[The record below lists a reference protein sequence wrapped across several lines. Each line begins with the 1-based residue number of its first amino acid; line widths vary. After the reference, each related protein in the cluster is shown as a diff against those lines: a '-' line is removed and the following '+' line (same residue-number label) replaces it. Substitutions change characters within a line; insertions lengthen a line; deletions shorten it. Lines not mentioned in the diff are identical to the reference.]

1 MTMRLVK
8 VDDYTIKIQF
18 VGYVSDYVKLL
29 KTIKGSRWKPVE
41 KVWTIPYTL
50 HNVERLI
57 DGIGIERL
65 QAESQLLEECYLLQ
79 PENGKPA
86 RRKRRFTKD
95 GDRQKMHEALKLRG
109 YSQKTIR
116 VYMSHLERFTEFE
129 WQHSPDEKL
138 AKPIHQYS
146 LQLIERGYS
155 HAYVNQAISAIKFYR
170 EKVQLI
176 RDETAYI
183 RPKKEIKLP
192 HVLSLTDI
200 KKVLA
205 AVTNLKHKTLLMLT
219 YSSGLRVSEVV
230 RLRYE
235 DLDAERRTLRVRQG
249 KGRKDRQTVLS
260 EQAYM
265 MLQKYASETEE
276 HRGKDWLFQGQYI
289 GKHLTERTAQKIFEQ
304 ALAASGIGKKASI
317 HSLRHSFAT
326 HLLEG
331 GIDIRYIQELLGH
344 QSSKTTER
352 YTHVSIKDIRRIKSP
367 LDRED

>member
-1 MTMRLVK
+1 MTMRLTK
-8 VDDYTIKIQF
+8 VDDFTLKVQF
-18 VGYVSDYVKLL
+18 IGFDPEYVKQL
-29 KTIKGSRWKPVE
+29 KTIKGSRWRPEE
-41 KVWTIPYTL
+41 KAWTIPYTL

-65 QAESQLLEECYLLQ
+65 RPESELLEECYLLQ
-79 PENGKPA
+79 PEIGKPA
-86 RRKRRFTKD
+86 RRKRRFTD
-95 GDRQKMHEALKLRG
+95 EGDREKMHAALKMRG

-116 VYMSHLERFTEFE
+116 VYLSHLERYTEFE
-129 WQHSPDEKL
+129 LQHSVDGKL
-138 AKPIHQYS
+138 VKPVQQYS

-170 EKVQLI
+170 EKVLLM

-183 RPKKEIKLP
+183 RPKKETKLP

-200 KKVLA
+200 KKMLA
-205 AVTNLKHKTLLMLT
+205 VVTNLKHKTLLMLT

-235 DLDAERRTLRVRQG
+235 DLDTERRTLRVRQG

-265 MLQKYASETEE
+265 MLQKYTNEAEE
-276 HRGKDWLFQGQYI
+276 HRGKDWLFQGQYV

-304 ALAASGIGKKASI
+304 ALAASEIGKKASI

-344 QSSKTTER
+344 QSSRTTER

-367 LDRED
+367 LDREE

>member
-1 MTMRLVK
+1 M
-8 VDDYTIKIQF
+8 
-18 VGYVSDYVKLL
+18 
-29 KTIKGSRWKPVE
+29 
-41 KVWTIPYTL
+41 
-50 HNVERLI
+50 HN
-57 DGIGIERL
+57 
-65 QAESQLLEECYLLQ
+65 
-79 PENGKPA
+79 
-86 RRKRRFTKD
+86 
-95 GDRQKMHEALKLRG
+95 ALKLRG

-116 VYMSHLERFTEFE
+116 AYLSHLERYTEYE
-129 WQHSPDEKL
+129 LRHSPDGKL
-138 AKPIHQYS
+138 TKPIQQYS

-183 RPKKEIKLP
+183 RPKKETKLP

-265 MLQKYASETEE
+265 MLQKYASEREE
-276 HRGKDWLFQGQYI
+276 HREKDWLFQGQYV

-304 ALAASGIGKKASI
+304 ALATSGIGKKASI

-367 LDRED
+367 LDREE

>member
-1 MTMRLVK
+1 MTMCLAK

-18 VGYVSDYVKLL
+18 VGFDPEYVKLL
-29 KTIKGSRWKPVE
+29 KTIKGSRWRPEE
-41 KVWTIPYTL
+41 KVWTVPYTL
-50 HNVERLI
+50 HNVERI
-57 DGIGIERL
+57 IEGIGKERL
-65 QAESQLLEECYLLQ
+65 QADSALLDECYLFQ
-79 PENGKPA
+79 PDVGKPA
-86 RRKRRFTKD
+86 RRKRIFTVES
-95 GDRQKMHEALKLRG
+95 DREKMHDALKLRG
-109 YSQKTIR
+109 YSPKTIR
-116 VYMSHLERFTEFE
+116 VYLSHLERYTEYDQRLSHAGKVDRIL
-129 WQHSPDEKL
+129 QH
-138 AKPIHQYS
+138 YS
-146 LQLIERGYS
+146 LELMERGYS

-176 RDETAYI
+176 RDETAFI
-183 RPKKEIKLP
+183 RPKKESKLP

-205 AVTNLKHKTLLMLT
+205 VVTNLKHKTLLMLT

-265 MLQKYASETEE
+265 MLQKYACEADER
-276 HRGKDWLFQGQYI
+276 RGHDWLFQGQYV

-344 QSSKTTER
+344 RSSKTTER

-367 LDRED
+367 LDQEE